1 MPEKK
6 ISEQRYEASEKM
18 NNDFFLA
25 FTNDV
30 ENQPYYTILGSL
42 YYPLKMLDILE
53 GAGGRL
59 RYFFPYKAVCGFVCK
74 CGGCGGQGE

>member
-1 MPEKK
+1 MPKKK
-6 ISEQRYEASEKM
+6 ITEERYEASEEM

-30 ENQPYYTILGSL
+30 ENQPCDTILGSL

-53 GAGGRL
+53 D
-59 RYFFPYKAVCGFVCK
+59 KHDDVCLSP
-74 CGGCGGQGE
+74 

>member
-1 MPEKK
+1 MPKKK
-6 ISEQRYEASEKM
+6 IPEERYEASEEM

-30 ENQPYYTILGSL
+30 ENQPYDIILGSL

-53 GAGGRL
+53 D
-59 RYFFPYKAVCGFVCK
+59 KHDDVCLSP
-74 CGGCGGQGE
+74 